1 MGTKVVIFSG
11 SRGFWFVL
19 CAGVLLSSL
28 CGQRRKVTK
37 KKAAGYACSLLRS
50 WFWLNVLKLAS
61 LGQSHV
67 FYAKTAR
74 FVLRSC
80 AEAGFLRGGQHCS
93 LCSLASVAASAFAS
107 AGWLVPRFGFDFCFG
122 FGWLVPRFAFGFCF
136 GFGWL
141 VPRFAFGFGFR
152 WLARFSL
159 RLWLRLAR

>member
-80 AEAGFLRGGQHCS
+80 AEAGFLRGDSIARFVRSLRLLLPLSLPLACS
-93 LCSLASVAASAFAS
+93 FLASPSASASALVGSFLASPLAS
-107 AGWLVPRFGFDFCFG
+107 AGSLKKAGDTLIAENASLNG
-122 FGWLVPRFAFGFCF
+122 
-136 GFGWL
+136 
-141 VPRFAFGFGFR
+141 
-152 WLARFSL
+152 SL
-159 RLWLRLAR
+159 REC

>member
-80 AEAGFLRGGQHCS
+80 AEAGFLRGDSIARFVRSLRLLLPLSLPLACS
-93 LCSLASVAASAFAS
+93 FLASASA
-107 AGWLVPRFGFDFCFG
+107 
-122 FGWLVPRFAFGFCF
+122 GWLVPRFAFGFCF

-141 VPRFAFGFGFR
+141 VPRFAFGFG
-152 WLARFSL
+152 WLAKKSGRHAH
-159 RLWLRLAR
+159 R

>member
-80 AEAGFLRGGQHCS
+80 AEAGFFEGGTALLALLARFGC
-93 LCSLASVAASAFAS
+93 CFRFRFRSLARSSLPLPLAGSFLASAS
-107 AGWLVPRFGFDFCFG
+107 AGSLKKAGDTLIAENASLNG
-122 FGWLVPRFAFGFCF
+122 
-136 GFGWL
+136 
-141 VPRFAFGFGFR
+141 
-152 WLARFSL
+152 SL
-159 RLWLRLAR
+159 REC